1 MKLEN
6 TNVYNMLEAI
16 RAMRLSYG
24 SEGDTLAMYRADNFW
39 GSVLHKVDIGPKD
52 EELIKKL
59 VAEGPSHR
67 KFMRQ
72 ILLSVDITAPRYW
85 WTQFDTYKVGV
96 TACSEST
103 MHTLMK
109 EPITWQDFAAIVQ
122 EPWHDFAATVPEQYI
137 DFLEGLRKA
146 GEFRQL
152 VAMLPQGY
160 MQKRHVTMNY
170 EVVRTIREQ
179 RKGHK
184 LAEWQEFIGWSDELP
199 CAALFFGSNNA

>member
-1 MKLEN
+1 MKFEN
-6 TNVYNMLEAI
+6 TNVYNMMEAI
-16 RAMRLSYG
+16 RAMRLSYNSESDSFVDG
-24 SEGDTLAMYRADNFW
+24 SGEAYIAFHDF
-39 GSVLHKVDIGPKD
+39 
-52 EELIKKL
+52 ELIKKL
-59 VAEGPSHR
+59 VAAGPSHR

-109 EPITWQDFAAIVQ
+109 RPLTFEDVGIEEEDMHRDDQLGVIKYVNDAIV
-122 EPWHDFAATVPEQYI
+122 T
-137 DFLEGLRKA
+137 GN
-146 GEFRQL
+146 FRRAIKL
-152 VAMLPQGY
+152 LPQGY
-160 MQKRHVTMNY
+160 RQKRHVTMNY

-184 LAEWQEFIGWSDELP
+184 LDEWREFIEWADKLP
-199 CAALFFGSNNA
+199 HANIFFGGNDGGDV